1 MVPMELIGV
10 KVQMPANSPIVVLR
24 EESGRNRILP
34 IFIGGAEAQAIAYA
48 LEGVEPPRPMTHDLL
63 KIMLEELGATVH
75 QIQVTELRDG
85 TFYAEI
91 TVWHA
96 GTTSS
101 VSARPS
107 DAIALA
113 ARLGTPIFAAE
124 GVLDEAG
131 HVEEVDEEGDE
142 SGDDPDEMVEQ
153 FREFIDNVNPDDF
166 AS

>member
-1 MVPMELIGV
+1 MELIGV

-24 EESGRNRILP
+24 EESGQQRILP

-85 TFYAEI
+85 TFYSEI
-91 TVWHA
+91 TLSHA
-96 GTTSS
+96 GTTSA

-113 ARLGTPIFAAE
+113 ARLGTPIFASE
-124 GVLDEAG
+124 DVLDEAG
-131 HVEEVDEEGDE
+131 HVEEEDEPTEADEAEGN
-142 SGDDPDEMVEQ
+142 PDEVVAE

>member
-1 MVPMELIGV
+1 MELIGV

-24 EESGRNRILP
+24 EESGQHRILP

-63 KIMLEELGATVH
+63 KIMLEELGATVL
-75 QIQVTELRDG
+75 QVHVSELRDG
-85 TFYAEI
+85 TFYSEI
-91 TVWHA
+91 TLSHA
-96 GTTSS
+96 GNTSS

-107 DAIALA
+107 DALALA
-113 ARLGTPIFAAE
+113 ARLGTPIFASE
-124 GVLDEAG
+124 EVLDEAG
-131 HVEEVDEEGDE
+131 HVDEDAEADGT
-142 SGDDPDEMVEQ
+142 GDDPDEMVAE